1 MRIVTTDLGPMGRG
15 SNMFRCGLVHS
26 SGQVFVGTYGP
37 PPGIIWRCDPA
48 TDQFAHVAAPGEY
61 QLDSMA
67 EGPDG
72 MIYIGTAYKGLV
84 YRLDP
89 STGEVVSL
97 GSPRVDSTSW
107 IFTITGTSRGEMFGA
122 KGVGLFRL
130 DWRKGKLKPIGVVP
144 GDHDTLLPGRS
155 GHITRRLEE
164 GPDGTIWGDTNRWL
178 FRLDPQRGEIEPL
191 VDLATV
197 DPACYC
203 AFLPRGQRTLP
214 DTYFSIYARFSGAE
228 VRERLYAY
236 RVVTGEVEAIPVPA
250 LKGDLSGHTMW
261 WQHEGRDLLL
271 MQTWEEEKQRAHLAA
286 VDPTSGEVVGE
297 WTRDAVDEPGG
308 DFLPGPDGSFYF
320 FTFTRL
326 FRADIAGRRLISVAE
341 NPTPAECRCLAMS
354 PAGVLGTDTYDLGYA
369 FTLGRDGSGHYVS
382 RSHGKVWADDHRAN
396 HGPAAFAGRT
406 GRYLVANHGESM
418 PGLWVTD
425 TKTNQHRRV
434 GEAAVQLVRF
444 TDGSVWGTQGP
455 NPPSIAFDP
464 AKCWTV
470 AWQAQ
475 PGVLF
480 RVAPGAEAVEAF
492 PEVGEVGP
500 LAEAPGRPGR
510 LLAAC
515 GRELLVLDAATR
527 AVLHRYPL
535 DGTCV
540 AMSGDARRHRV
551 YLLLADGTL
560 VSCRGWH
567 SGARLQAACTDFG
580 PAERGFFVLR
590 ASERVVGLGGDGQ
603 VSVWRPD
610 TQTLE
615 DLQAAPPPPA
625 GPAVD
630 PRADAW
636 YFADRAVTRY
646 LLET

>member
-26 SGQVFVGTYGP
+26 SGQAFVGTYGP
-37 PPGIIWRCDPA
+37 PPGIIWRCDPTA
-48 TDQFAHVAAPGEY
+48 GELIRVAAPGEY
-61 QLDSMA
+61 QLDCMV

-72 MIYIGTAYKGLV
+72 MIYIGTAYNGLV

-89 STGEVVSL
+89 ATGEVVSL
-97 GSPRVDSTSW
+97 GSPAVDSTSW
-107 IFTITGTSRGEMFGA
+107 IFTMTCTSRGEMYGA

-130 DWRKGKLKPIGVVP
+130 DWRKGKLKPLGLVP

-164 GPDGTIWGDTNRWL
+164 GPDGTLWGDTNRWL
-178 FRLDPQRGEIEPL
+178 FRFHPDRNEIEPL

-203 AFLPRGQRTLP
+203 LFLPRGRRTLP

-228 VRERLYAY
+228 VKERLYAY
-236 RVVTGEVEAIPVPA
+236 RVATGQVEAIRVPA
-250 LKGDLSGHTMW
+250 LKGDLSGHPMW
-261 WQHEGRDLLL
+261 WQHEGRDLLI
-271 MQTWEEEKQRAHLAA
+271 MQTWEEDRQRAHLAT
-286 VDPTSGEVVGE
+286 VDPTNGEVLGE

-326 FRADIAGRRLISVAE
+326 FRADVARHRLVSVAE

-354 PAGVLGTDTYDLGYA
+354 PAGMLGTDTYDLGYA
-369 FTLGRDGSGHYVS
+369 FTMDPATGASH
-382 RSHGKVWADDHRAN
+382 SHGKVWADDHRAN

-406 GRYLVANHGESM
+406 GRYLVANHGEGM
-418 PGLWVTD
+418 PALWATD
-425 TKTNQHRRV
+425 TKTNRHRRI

-455 NPPSIAFDP
+455 NPASIAFDP
-464 AKCWTV
+464 ERCWM
-470 AWQAQ
+470 ASWQAR

-480 RVAPGAEAVEAF
+480 RYEAGAEAAETF
-492 PEVGEVGP
+492 PALGEVGP
-500 LAEAPGRPGR
+500 IAEAPGRPGR
-510 LLAAC
+510 LLAVV
-515 GRELLVLDAATR
+515 GRELLVLDAGTR
-527 AVLHRYPL
+527 DVLHRYPL
-535 DGTCV
+535 GDDCL
-540 AMSGDARRHRV
+540 AMAGDARRHRV
-551 YLLLADGTL
+551 YVLLADSTL

-567 SGARLQAACTDFG
+567 SGAKLKPVCTGFG

-590 ASERVVGLGGDGQ
+590 GSECVVALGNEGQ
-603 VSVWRPD
+603 VTVWRPD
-610 TQTLE
+610 TESLE
-615 DLQAAPPPPA
+615 RLQAAPPPPA

-630 PRADAW
+630 VREDAW
-636 YFADRAVTRY
+636 YFADRTVTKY
-646 LLET
+646 ALAE